1 MANYNDDST
10 PAICDSCLG
19 LNPYVEMKRQINGA
33 ECKICSKPFTVFK
46 WYAEFENGEKTLKK
60 TVICLT
66 CARSKNRCQSCLL
79 DLTFGISIELR
90 DKLLKIAK
98 LDNNKLSIT
107 NDIVSNAKNTTS
119 RLYNSNLLEDKF
131 KNEEINDH
139 LIDNNELKS
148 ELKTNLQSFVDNNNN
163 DNNND
168 NDNKKN
174 DDQSNS
180 SKNEIS
186 KSELLKLLKLLPLNG
201 NLLYTPKDKK
211 IKSFFFFGNTPSLSI
226 YQIKEYF
233 INLFNN
239 KDIVTS
245 IYTKANFGFIEF
257 KDRQIAENL
266 ASLIY
271 KNQLKSLNCKDYK
284 KPCLIIISNI
294 PIRLSW
300 SINSNNSSTNYS
312 NTELKKIINIIE
324 KHLIKLAKNDS
335 ELLKDSKTIIKNAKI
350 SKP

>member
-1 MANYNDDST
+1 MANYNDDSI

-98 LDNNKLSIT
+98 LDNNKLLIT

-148 ELKTNLQSFVDNNNN
+148 SLQINLQSFIDNNNN
-163 DNNND
+163 KTKSDI
-168 NDNKKN
+168 
-174 DDQSNS
+174 QSY
-180 SKNEIS
+180 SKDEIS
-186 KSELLKLLKLLPLNG
+186 KSQLLKLLKNFPLNG

-211 IKSFFFFGNTPSLSI
+211 IKSFFFFGNAPSLSI

-233 INLFNN
+233 INLSKD
-239 KDIVTS
+239 KDIVNS
-245 IYTKANFGFIEF
+245 IFTKANFGFVEF
-257 KDRQIAENL
+257 KDRQSAENL

-271 KNQLKSLNCKDYK
+271 KNQLKSLSCNDYK
-284 KPCLIIISNI
+284 KPCLIIILNI

-312 NTELKKIINIIE
+312 NIELKKISSIID

-335 ELLKDSKTIIKNAKI
+335 ELLKNSKTIIKNSKI
-350 SKP
+350 SKH